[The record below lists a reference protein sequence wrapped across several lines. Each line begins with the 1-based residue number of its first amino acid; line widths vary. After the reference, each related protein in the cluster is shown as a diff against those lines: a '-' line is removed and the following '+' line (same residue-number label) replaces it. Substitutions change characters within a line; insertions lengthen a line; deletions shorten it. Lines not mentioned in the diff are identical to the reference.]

1 MSFVNNSCFFVNFK
15 LNYFIIQKS
24 IDILSY
30 FVYNY
35 NKLTYNNNTYKK
47 GEIKMWTY
55 IHEKECDIDLEKL
68 WNYYSNVNL
77 WKEWDEE
84 VEKVELNGEFVS
96 GTTGC
101 MFMTGM
107 DPMNFILTNVESKK
121 LFIDETSIEP
131 LKTKVIVG
139 HFIEEKS
146 NGRFILRHSVIIDG
160 ENADMLAQQIG
171 ESFTVD
177 IPKSMEK
184 LIKLSSKG

>member
-1 MSFVNNSCFFVNFK
+1 
-15 LNYFIIQKS
+15 
-24 IDILSY
+24 
-30 FVYNY
+30 
-35 NKLTYNNNTYKK
+35 
-47 GEIKMWTY
+47 MWTY

-84 VEKVELNGEFVS
+84 VEKVELNSEFVS
-96 GTTGC
+96 GTTGY
-101 MFMTGM
+101 MYITSM